1 MVYSDFN
8 AYILMKFLQILTN
21 YYTSS
26 KIVNIIKKNQNSYT
40 IKITSLK
47 KQKFNIITITQNC
60 IIKKEIKKLTP

>member
-1 MVYSDFN
+1 MIYSDFN

-26 KIVNIIKKNQNSYT
+26 KIVKIIKKNQNCYT

-47 KQKFNIITITQNC
+47 KKTFNIIKITQNW
-60 IIKKEIKKLTP
+60 IIKKKKKN

>member
-1 MVYSDFN
+1 MIYSDFN

-26 KIVNIIKKNQNSYT
+26 KIVKIIKKNQNCYT

-47 KQKFNIITITQNC
+47 K
-60 IIKKEIKKLTP
+60 KLLTL

>member
-1 MVYSDFN
+1 MIYSDFK

-26 KIVNIIKKNQNSYT
+26 KIVKIIKKNQNCYT

-47 KQKFNIITITQNC
+47 K
-60 IIKKEIKKLTP
+60 KLLTL